1 MFAYNL
7 QEMEHLNG
15 DFQTRCT
22 REVEKRRDTLKIPA
36 GPLEYVY
43 GHGSCAAGIM
53 LIGEAPGKDEVRMGR
68 PFVGKAGSILSE
80 ILENTGFDREDLYI
94 TNVVKYRLSRE
105 GKRPGTVA
113 NRPATTFEITNS
125 MLWLIGEILLVRPKL
140 ILTLGNVPLK
150 AMRHIAQ
157 YFQATAQGNLTELEK
172 SYYEEY
178 VNMSE
183 IGMCHGRQLTCS
195 FKDFT
200 ATHIPLYHPASLIYN
215 RSLRKAYDADMK
227 EVQRCVA
234 LLSE

>member
-22 REVEKRRDTLKIPA
+22 REVEKRRDALKLPA

-43 GHGSCAAGIM
+43 GHGSCVAGIM

-113 NRPATTFEITNS
+113 NRPATTKNS
-125 MLWLIGEILLVRPKL
+125 
-140 ILTLGNVPLK
+140 LK
-150 AMRHIAQ
+150 KKNI
-157 YFQATAQGNLTELEK
+157 K
-172 SYYEEY
+172 
-178 VNMSE
+178 
-183 IGMCHGRQLTCS
+183 
-195 FKDFT
+195 K
-200 ATHIPLYHPASLIYN
+200 
-215 RSLRKAYDADMK
+215 
-227 EVQRCVA
+227 
-234 LLSE
+234 